1 MQLIVFG
8 QFIIVVCIPMI
19 HICIPVD
26 CIWTFMNSP
35 WMSMVSRAVSRCA
48 QGVGAA
54 VHVSCTSP
62 SFATCGHC
70 ASMGQRWGVPR
81 GVVVPWG
88 PVWCVCV
95 WCVCVICYTVSHICC
110 ISCISCMCGM
120 AAVKLEWSH
129 SSLQNLSCVIYFD
142 HIPVLSLDAAFFFLT
157 WSWCFLFVFRWKVFP
172 NRQLLGR
179 RYLHRLADSW
189 QTLQLQFRAVKADQ
203 GLASKGSGNVRKH
216 MEQLWN
222 NYGTIFYKMWYNWI
236 IHIQLKS
243 NIEQHYN
250 VDRDGTHLAHPS
262 PFNLAESHVFDP
274 RYVALTQRDLR
285 MNCREVR
292 WLWPHTKHTQTGT
305 VDARSFCTFRNYWY
319 ALERK

>member
-1 MQLIVFG
+1 
-8 QFIIVVCIPMI
+8 
-19 HICIPVD
+19 
-26 CIWTFMNSP
+26 
-35 WMSMVSRAVSRCA
+35 MVSRAVSRCA

-54 VHVSCTSP
+54 V
-62 SFATCGHC
+62 AI
-70 ASMGQRWGVPR
+70 AL
-81 GVVVPWG
+81 PWG
-88 PVWCVCV
+88 SGEACPVGSWCHGGMM
-95 WCVCVICYTVSHICC
+95 CVICYTVSYICC

-142 HIPVLSLDAAFFFLT
+142 HIPVLSLDAVFFFLT

-236 IHIQLKS
+236 IHIHLKS

-250 VDRDGTHLAHPS
+250 VDKDGTHLAHPS

-292 WLWPHTKHTQTGT
+292 WMWPHAKHTRTGT
-305 VDARSFCTFRNYWY
+305 VDARSFWTFLNYLY
-319 ALERK
+319 ALKRK

>member
-54 VHVSCTSP
+54 VAIALPWSSGEACPV
-62 SFATCGHC
+62 G
-70 ASMGQRWGVPR
+70 PR

-88 PVWCVCV
+88 HVWCVCV
-95 WCVCVICYTVSHICC
+95 CDVCVCDVCVICYTVSHICC

-142 HIPVLSLDAAFFFLT
+142 HIPVLSLDAAFFFSPGLDVFCLF
-157 WSWCFLFVFRWKVFP
+157 SGGKCFQIVSCSEGGIYAGWRTADRPFSYSSGRW
-172 NRQLLGR
+172 R
-179 RYLHRLADSW
+179 RIRVW
-189 QTLQLQFRAVKADQ
+189 RAK
-203 GLASKGSGNVRKH
+203 
-216 MEQLWN
+216 E
-222 NYGTIFYKMWYNWI
+222 
-236 IHIQLKS
+236 
-243 NIEQHYN
+243 
-250 VDRDGTHLAHPS
+250 
-262 PFNLAESHVFDP
+262 
-274 RYVALTQRDLR
+274 VA
-285 MNCREVR
+285 M
-292 WLWPHTKHTQTGT
+292 
-305 VDARSFCTFRNYWY
+305 
-319 ALERK
+319 